1 MLAGCSAKCSK
12 RMTCLFVLVN
22 DYIYSDSTKKTHIY
36 NSYLNL
42 FGLLSGFVLFWVLRS
57 GVLLIYNGFLL
68 LHYKKI

>member
-42 FGLLSGFVLFWVLRS
+42 FGLPFGSVPFWVRRLWN
-57 GVLLIYNGFLL
+57 VCVYDHL
-68 LHYKKI
+68 